1 MNKKLIKTWSR
12 VFESDLAALAI
23 ELKKSLNTPALVIL
37 EGTLGAGKTTLVK
50 NFSDH
55 LISPTYSVLSESG
68 NILHGDFYRLENS
81 EEIVHLELPLYLKG
95 KDFFF
100 LEWGAKFFNEV
111 SEELESDF
119 SPYLVEIEIG
129 PDEKSRR
136 IHLSEIF

>member
-81 EEIVHLELPLYLKG
+81 EEIVHLELPLYLEG

-119 SPYLVEIEIG
+119 SPYLVEIEID

>member
-50 NFSDH
+50 NFSDN

-81 EEIVHLELPLYLKG
+81 EEIVHLELPLYLEG

-111 SEELESDF
+111 SEELESNF